1 MVFPTTFFFAKIPE
15 LTPGQCVGRRSAQI
29 CYRNWKPFRSF
40 WSIGSQRDR
49 YMKKR
54 ISTYILIT
62 SFILAS
68 CQDDELPMATEDQK
82 LDYYIES
89 FEVDGLGFDPQTK
102 VTYEYNSEGRVTKYT
117 VFTYNSDLGSL
128 QELNNFV
135 FAYVNNRVDQIK
147 GYFTGKDIPHV
158 EYSYE
163 YLADGRVSKI
173 SEKNTAAGVNS
184 VANFSY
190 DAADNSVKVAYTF
203 SNGGSFD
210 YEFFNNGGNIL
221 SDKTTKGSQLCSD
234 GEYTYD
240 QHINPFNNLGYVDYS
255 LTNVSANNKLTE
267 DVNYVACAFPSLV
280 PESYTYEYDEKGYPT
295 IVTTFY
301 KSGSRSAKARKE
313 LFYK

>member
-1 MVFPTTFFFAKIPE
+1 MT
-15 LTPGQCVGRRSAQI
+15 C
-29 CYRNWKPFRSF
+29 
-40 WSIGSQRDR
+40 
-49 YMKKR
+49 MKR
-54 ISTYILIT
+54 LIT
-62 SFILAS
+62 SLFLPMIFILAG
-68 CQDDELPMATEDQK
+68 CQDDECPIAAKDQK

-89 FEVDGLGFDPQTK
+89 FDVDGLGFDPQMK
-102 VTYEYNSEGRVTKYT
+102 VTYEYNSEGRVTQYT
-117 VFTYNSDLGSL
+117 VFTYNPEVQSL

-135 FAYVNNRVDQIK
+135 FTYVNNRVDQIQ
-147 GYFTGKDIPHV
+147 GYFPDKDTPYV
-158 EYSYE
+158 EYSYV
-163 YLADGRVSKI
+163 YLADGSVSKI

-184 VANFSY
+184 EANFSY

-210 YEFFNNGGNIL
+210 YEFFKEGGNVV

-240 QHINPFNNLGYVDYS
+240 QHINPFNRLGYVDYS

-280 PESYTYEYDEKGYPT
+280 PESYTYEYNDRGYPT
-295 IVTTFY
+295 IVTTLY
-301 KSGSRSAKARKE
+301 KSGSPSTKARKE